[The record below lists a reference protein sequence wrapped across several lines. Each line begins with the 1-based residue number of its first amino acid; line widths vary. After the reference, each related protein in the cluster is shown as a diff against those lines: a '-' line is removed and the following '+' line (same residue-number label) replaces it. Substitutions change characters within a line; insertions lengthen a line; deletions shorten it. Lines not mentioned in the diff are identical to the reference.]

1 MTRAAARWTALALA
15 FVAAGITLWFLYRGE
30 GDPLT
35 EKKLAEARTLWKS
48 AGLTEYDIE
57 IEVSGGQQATHVLS
71 VRGGKVTTM
80 TTNGVAA
87 PERIWAVWTVEGMFD
102 TLETELRNAAAPKVP
117 YGVDDPADV
126 VLQVAF
132 DDKLGL
138 PRRFFRH
145 VLGSDRGGIEWDITR
160 FEPNPTQ

>member
-15 FVAAGITLWFLYRGE
+15 LVAAGITLWLLYRGE

-35 EKKLAEARTLWKS
+35 REGLAEARARWKS
-48 AGLTEYDIE
+48 AGVTDYDIE

-71 VRGGKVTTM
+71 VRGGKVTRM
-80 TTNGVAA
+80 TTNGVAP
-87 PERIWAVWTVEGMFD
+87 PERIWPVWTVEGMFD

-126 VLQVAF
+126 VLEVAF
-132 DDKLGL
+132 DQRYGF

-145 VLGSDRGGIEWDITR
+145 VLGSPHGGIEWNVTR
-160 FEPNPTQ
+160 FEPRPKP